1 MSIYLTGKPICPA
14 SSSMQNRLEQYAF
27 NVEADG
33 PNRSDLI
40 RQTWGPHRRI
50 DWVAELTGETHQDGG
65 RGRSPEAVRF
75 AFNLPGPPYILICTN
90 IASEGID
97 LHHWCRRVMHYDL
110 EWNPA
115 SMEQQVGRVDR
126 LGSYSTRVKK
136 PIEILFVYQPKTYE
150 ARIAFVVQKR
160 CEMLRVLLGAGQWL
174 AEVPEEQDNLS
185 NLEKYRLDF
194 HP

>member
-1 MSIYLTGKPICPA
+1 
-14 SSSMQNRLEQYAF
+14 
-27 NVEADG
+27 
-33 PNRSDLI
+33 
-40 RQTWGPHRRI
+40 
-50 DWVAELTGETHQDGG
+50 
-65 RGRSPEAVRF
+65 
-75 AFNLPGPPYILICTN
+75 
-90 IASEGID
+90 
-97 LHHWCRRVMHYDL
+97 
-110 EWNPA
+110 
-115 SMEQQVGRVDR
+115 MEQQVGRVDR